1 MPTITDVSLD
11 ELDDDGPP
19 PPTPNHRVDQVGR
32 IGCAVSILI
41 FFGFFA
47 VIGFY
52 DLIGTATGRFPY
64 VHNSWTRGSIGYLP
78 GALLVEGFVLV
89 ATLAWSVRSR
99 RWLPVVLTVAC
110 LGIINLGAEFFFH
123 GIPVY

>member
-1 MPTITDVSLD
+1 MPIMTDVSLD
-11 ELDDDGPP
+11 GLDNDGPP
-19 PPTPNHRVDQVGR
+19 PPTPDDRIDRVGR
-32 IGCAVSILI
+32 IGCAVSILS

-47 VIGFY
+47 VIAFY
-52 DLIGTATGRFPY
+52 DLIRTTTGRFPY
-64 VHNSWTRGSIGYLP
+64 VHNSWTRGSIEYLP
-78 GALLVEGFVLV
+78 GALVVEGFVLV
-89 ATLAWSVRSR
+89 AAFAWSVRRR